1 MNNENNENL
10 ALSTA
15 KRAMKIVIFVGMVVV
30 VLLMINVYVLLNQIT
45 ATAQMSKKLHTIE
58 KTLEST
64 LNTTDTTSQ
73 K

>member
-45 ATAQMSKKLHTIE
+45 ATAQMSKKL
-58 KTLEST
+58 L
-64 LNTTDTTSQ
+64 
-73 K
+73 